1 MRSSPESARL
11 QGVFD
16 DRKRPGSILA
26 GELVDD
32 PKTAKRNRHTLV
44 WAYNHMLFRSLLLDL
59 LTQALALT
67 ERPSLYG
74 GGAGLLYPAHEA
86 GLGVFL

>member
-26 GELVDD
+26 GELVDNQD
-32 PKTAKRNRHTLV
+32 RQAESTHPRPCVQPRALP
-44 WAYNHMLFRSLLLDL
+44 LLLDL

-67 ERPSLYG
+67 ERSSLYG

>member
-1 MRSSPESARL
+1 M
-11 QGVFD
+11 
-16 DRKRPGSILA
+16 
-26 GELVDD
+26 DD
-32 PKTAKRNRHTLV
+32 PKTTKRDRRTLV
-44 WAYNHMLFRSLLLDL
+44 RVYNHALFRSRLLDL

-67 ERPSLYG
+67 ERPGLYG